1 MSGGTPGGGAPGG
14 PQPSRPAAAQAQ
26 PMPQLPPMEM
36 VRLANMMHTL
46 AHNPATREIVAE
58 AVNRVDPNFAGK
70 AFQDVA
76 LNRRFAA
83 LEKKITDKDIEKQV
97 KEAVAS
103 QQRDRKQ
110 LEDAGRTKEEIED
123 IEKLMNA
130 RGYHSYRDASV
141 LYDAEKPRPAQH
153 YEANSATWEFPS
165 VTTRDGKG
173 SVPFK
178 DFQKDSKTAAYN
190 AAYRVIDEFTTKN
203 LPPAF
208 HR

>member
-1 MSGGTPGGGAPGG
+1 
-14 PQPSRPAAAQAQ
+14 
-26 PMPQLPPMEM
+26 MEQ
-36 VRLANMMHTL
+36 VRLATMMHTL
-46 AHNPATREIVAE
+46 AHDPRTREIVAE
-58 AVNRVDPNFAGK
+58 AVNRVDPQFAGK

-76 LNRRFAA
+76 INRRFAA
-83 LEKKITDKDIEKQV
+83 LEKRLTDKEIEKQV
-97 KEAVAS
+97 NEAV
-103 QQRDRKQ
+103 QLQKRDRKA

-130 RGYHSYRDASV
+130 RGYHSYRDASI
-141 LYDAEKPRPAQH
+141 LYDAEKPRPPVQ

-190 AAYRVIDEFTTKN
+190 AAYRVIDEFTMKN
-203 LPPAF
+203 LPSAF